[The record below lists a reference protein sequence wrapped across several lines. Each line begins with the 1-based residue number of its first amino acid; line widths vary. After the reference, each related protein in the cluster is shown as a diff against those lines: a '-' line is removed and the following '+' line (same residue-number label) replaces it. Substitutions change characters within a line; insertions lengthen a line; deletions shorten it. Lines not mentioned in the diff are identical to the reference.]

1 MSTEE
6 EPLHGVRWMLTLYLL
21 VHYGTGLLMIAG
33 AAYAV
38 SRVIQTQRAKL
49 PPVTQSL
56 LPAATP
62 PRRRERKALRRLQ
75 RRHPQWSYHVAAPVP
90 RRWYFVGCIPIFA
103 TAAVWAVAMPD
114 GARFQVMVEST
125 LGYPTSIA
133 QVRLPA
139 SRHAALLQAWQPV
152 IAQGARTVEMDYTI
166 GRPPL
171 AIQSRDVL
179 PVQVRQQGDLL
190 QVAFAQPMQ
199 TQRLQAAL
207 TARGALA
214 AGAVQVHPRT
224 FAPWRE
230 RGWTPLLAPAPAGR
244 PTPR

>member
-1 MSTEE
+1 
-6 EPLHGVRWMLTLYLL
+6 MLTLYLL

-49 PPVTQSL
+49 PPVTPSL

-75 RRHPQWSYHVAAPVP
+75 RRHPQWRHEVAAPVP
-90 RRWYFVGCIPIFA
+90 RGWYFLGCVPIFA

-125 LGYPTSIA
+125 VGYAANVA

-152 IAQGARTVEMDYTI
+152 IAQGARTVEMNYTL

-199 TQRLQAAL
+199 PDQLQAAL
-207 TARGALA
+207 SARGALV

-224 FAPWRE
+224 VAPWRE
-230 RGWTPLLAPAPAGR
+230 RGWTALDTPAPEDR
-244 PTPR
+244 VPPL